1 MRLCKSMVS
10 THSAVKMNIIQKE
23 DSALFEPH
31 LLCLQSVH
39 HRFNDALAI
48 CAFIVR
54 NWPEPISGKFIL
66 KQFEDEF
73 SIAGLIDCLIKAKIL
88 KRNEY
93 LESLL
98 EFDDRVEE
106 LTAFDIFRAVTIE
119 VDQILLKPTQC
130 RTESKYAARNLMAQQ
145 ITMRINDF
153 IQEELSQYHLF
164 SLVNMHK

>member
-1 MRLCKSMVS
+1 MMY
-10 THSAVKMNIIQKE
+10 Q

-39 HRFNDALAI
+39 HRFSDALAV
-48 CAFIVR
+48 CAFVVR
-54 NWPEPISGKFIL
+54 NWPEPISGEFIL

-88 KRNEY
+88 KRNKC

-106 LTAFDIFRAVTIE
+106 LTAYDIFRAITVE
-119 VDQILLKPTQC
+119 VDQILSKPTQC
-130 RTESKYAARNLMAQQ
+130 RTGSKYEAKNLMAQQ